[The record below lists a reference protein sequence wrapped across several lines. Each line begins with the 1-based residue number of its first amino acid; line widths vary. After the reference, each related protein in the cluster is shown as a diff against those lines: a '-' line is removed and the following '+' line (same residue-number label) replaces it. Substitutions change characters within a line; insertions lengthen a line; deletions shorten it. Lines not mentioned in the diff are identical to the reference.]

1 MKKTGENNRR
11 FTCYKEKR
19 RKQQEFVLLN
29 YKNHD
34 NRRGILCMMRSLY
47 TLTFADFNIKL
58 HKGIWIVS
66 YNLCLNLKGR
76 HKIIPSFDRIE

>member
-1 MKKTGENNRR
+1 MKKTGVNKRR

-19 RKQQEFVLLN
+19 RKQQEFGLLN

-34 NRRGILCMMRSLY
+34 NRRGILCMMRALY

-58 HKGIWIVS
+58 HRECGLLATIYV
-66 YNLCLNLKGR
+66 
-76 HKIIPSFDRIE
+76 